1 MPFNINNF
9 KTNLEDYGYLKSNS
23 FQVFIQPPA
32 IMFGNMLNSGGNLS
46 QLNELSTLQTFRID
60 QVKVP
65 GINLASADVNR
76 YGAGPTQKQPYN
88 AQFTEVQMSI
98 LSDNEASIWQYW
110 YNWVRAIYEFNG
122 TESSGFGE
130 INRFP
135 SYLSE
140 YKSNFSTIM
149 QIVMYDQE
157 GNAVQRINLYEAFPT
172 SLREVPLA
180 WADDD
185 NLVKINVSI
194 AYTDYTITSS
204 VLENPIPI
212 F

>member
-9 KTNLEDYGYLKSNS
+9 KTNLEDYGYLKTNS

-32 IMFGNMLNSGGNLS
+32 IMFGNMLNSGGNLT
-46 QLNELSTLQTFRID
+46 QLNELSSLQTFRID

-110 YNWVRAIYEFNG
+110 YNWVRAVYEFNG
-122 TESSGFGE
+122 TESSNSGE
-130 INRFP
+130 FNRFP

-157 GNAVQRINLYEAFPT
+157 GNVVQRINLYEAFPT

-180 WADDD
+180 WADDG

-204 VLENPIPI
+204 VLENPISI